1 MNTSY
6 CVTPNVSVNTT
17 LYFTSESVLVLSM
30 YSLPLPLKVFEVGN
44 MTEYMTSQGN
54 IAKDLAGSS
63 SIVICMSCEL
73 KEPER
78 LPTFSN

>member
-1 MNTSY
+1 MQCTPFV
-6 CVTPNVSVNTT
+6 VTPNDSVNC
-17 LYFTSESVLVLSM
+17 YFTSDSVLSM

-44 MTEYMTSQGN
+44 ITEYMTSKGN

-63 SIVICMSCEL
+63 CIVICMPCEL

-78 LPTFSN
+78 LPMFSN

>member
-1 MNTSY
+1 
-6 CVTPNVSVNTT
+6 
-17 LYFTSESVLVLSM
+17 M

-44 MTEYMTSQGN
+44 MTEYMTSKGN

-63 SIVICMSCEL
+63 CIVICMPREL

-78 LPTFSN
+78 LPMFSN

>member
-1 MNTSY
+1 MTQ
-6 CVTPNVSVNTT
+6 
-17 LYFTSESVLVLSM
+17 LVLGM
-30 YSLPLPLKVFEVGN
+30 YSLPLPLKVFEVSN

-78 LPTFSN
+78 LPTFSNETKWQTYEKSRG